1 MPHQHHKTISYYSP
15 KVARINGI
23 LLLHNFGWL
32 KLHWKGVDE
41 FKWAKIDVKTS
52 TFLQF
57 LLHLSMWCH
66 LNDIWIMESCAYWI
80 IWILKNLKW
89 IKQNFNIKVW
99 FVKIL
104 FNNFIQW
111 HNLHKGLLISII
123 QFISSLI
130 FIYSNKVLLEM
141 SKKIQKFIFFWFCVY
156 QN

>member
-1 MPHQHHKTISYYSP
+1 MD
-15 KVARINGI
+15 

-32 KLHWKGVDE
+32 KIHWKGADD
-41 FKWAKIDVKTS
+41 FKWAKLDVKMS
-52 TFLQF
+52 IFLQF

-66 LNDIWIMESCAYWI
+66 FNGIWIMESYAYWI

-104 FNNFIQW
+104 FNNFIQY
-111 HNLHKGLLISII
+111 HYLHKGLLIFVI

-141 SKKIQKFIFFWFCVY
+141 SKKHSNFRIFLILCLSKIKV
-156 QN
+156 